1 MKSEELRNDEAISR
15 NSKNIVAVGYN
26 PFSMILRIQLKNG
39 MYDFFNVPESIYT
52 GLLHA
57 QSKSYYHNTYIKI
70 LSATQKSKLNTH

>member
-1 MKSEELRNDEAISR
+1 MMKLSPVI
-15 NSKNIVAVGYN
+15 SKNIVAVGYN

-57 QSKSYYHNTYIKI
+57 QSKSYYHNTYIKNSFRHTKI
-70 LSATQKSKLNTH
+70 

>member
-1 MKSEELRNDEAISR
+1 
-15 NSKNIVAVGYN
+15 
-26 PFSMILRIQLKNG
+26 MILRIQLKHG

-70 LSATQKSKLNTH
+70 LSATQKFKLNTH

>member
-1 MKSEELRNDEAISR
+1 MKSEELCNDEAISR
-15 NSKNIVAVGYN
+15 NFKNIVAVGYN

-57 QSKSYYHNTYIKI
+57 QSKSYYHNTYIKNSFRHTKI
-70 LSATQKSKLNTH
+70 

>member
-1 MKSEELRNDEAISR
+1 MMKLSPVI
-15 NSKNIVAVGYN
+15 SKNIVAVGYN

-57 QSKSYYHNTYIKI
+57 QSKSY
-70 LSATQKSKLNTH
+70 

>member
-1 MKSEELRNDEAISR
+1 MMKLSPVI
-15 NSKNIVAVGYN
+15 SKNIVAVGYN

-57 QSKSYYHNTYIKI
+57 QSKSYYHKTYIKI
-70 LSATQKSKLNTH
+70 LSATQKFKLNTH

>member
-1 MKSEELRNDEAISR
+1 MMKLSPGI
-15 NSKNIVAVGYN
+15 SKNIVAVGYN

-57 QSKSYYHNTYIKI
+57 QSKSYYHKTYIKNSFRHTKI
-70 LSATQKSKLNTH
+70 